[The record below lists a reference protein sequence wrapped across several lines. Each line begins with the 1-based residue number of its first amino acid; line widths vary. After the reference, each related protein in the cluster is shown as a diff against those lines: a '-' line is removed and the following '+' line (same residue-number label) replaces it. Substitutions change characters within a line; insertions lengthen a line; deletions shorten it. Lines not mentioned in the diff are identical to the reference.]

1 MKPYCG
7 VMIMADLI
15 LNVDWDITEAEA
27 KQRKLNRLW
36 EESKAKEELIRKE
49 AERIKAQIESEKQK
63 QIEINEARKE
73 QLRIIEETEKKLS
86 LINNG
91 KATPDQLM
99 TWGGKSSV
107 EAQLTA
113 QEKELKTL
121 NEARIKSYDSE
132 QKLTATLDEQNLKLS
147 TQKDKTAEV
156 GDQIVTNSKK
166 ATDSTK
172 KTDNA
177 FGKLAKRISGL
188 AKRVLIFSVITKALR
203 ALRSAIGD
211 RIRGDSALAK
221 YLAEIKGNLYVIG
234 ETLYQTAKPVI
245 EWILQKVSLL
255 TQLIAVVLAR
265 VMQKNVNNMAKFA
278 KQSQKASNEAKKTL
292 ASWDTLQQINSDS
305 NSSSSNIQADF
316 SQFDTASWTEDQ
328 LLKIE
333 AIAAGALLA
342 LGCILAFSGV
352 NIPLG
357 LALIA
362 AGAILLVREVIP
374 NWDKMS
380 DETKKT
386 IQTILGIA
394 GSALLVIGI
403 ILLCSGVIPLGIGAI
418 VAGIAVLGIAAATLD
433 WNKIWQGVKDI
444 FAKIIGVFSGLGM
457 VVLGVILC
465 LTGAGIPI
473 GLALI
478 CNGISQ
484 MYNGATYDW
493 NILVEKVRTIKNE
506 IFSIISDLWTGIK
519 TGNKDMIVSVV
530 NRVVDALNGLID
542 KANSMLQS
550 LFNKSWAQSFFSW
563 MGIDTSNF
571 GIPHIPHVSY
581 LASGAVIPGG
591 KPFPAVL
598 GDQPRGKTNIE
609 APEDLIRQ
617 IVREESNSNIN
628 VNFTGTMAQL
638 VRLMNPEITR
648 EQNRSSIWTGGT
660 V

>member
-15 LNVDWDITEAEA
+15 LDVDWDITEAEA

-73 QLRIIEETEKKLS
+73 QLRIIEETERKLS

-113 QEKELKTL
+113 QEKELKTI

-132 QKLTATLDEQNLKLS
+132 QKLMATLDEQNLKLS

-172 KTDNA
+172 TADNA

-188 AKRVLIFSVITKALR
+188 AKRVFIFSVITKALR

-333 AIAAGALLA
+333 AIATGALLA

-403 ILLCSGVIPLGIGAI
+403 ILLCSGVIPLGIGAV

-542 KANSMLQS
+542 KANGMLQS

-617 IVREESNSNIN
+617 IVREESNSSIN

-660 V
+660 A